1 MSEVAMAAWTVAFL
15 CAVIFGPVIIAVC
28 LFSK

>member
-1 MSEVAMAAWTVAFL
+1 MSEIAIGAWTVIFL
-15 CAVIFGPVIIAVC
+15 CAVIFGPVIIAIC